1 MDASAF
7 QRPFPPALAHLCPQP
22 PGPRLNG
29 IAAAF
34 ADSQDGR
41 HAADY
46 DLSAM
51 IEARYAVGPIAVAA
65 TALAN
70 FDAIQSLPKTAVF
83 LTALLP
89 ADRWTRRG

>member
-7 QRPFPPALAHLCPQP
+7 QRPFPPALEHLCPQP
-22 PGPRLNG
+22 PGPRLIG

-51 IEARYAVGPIAVAA
+51 IEARCAVGLVAVAA
-65 TALAN
+65 TGLAN
-70 FDAIQSLPKTAVF
+70 FDAIQSLPETAVF
-83 LTALLP
+83 LTALLL
-89 ADRWTRRG
+89 ANGWTRRG